1 MVEEAVPPERRP
13 AGRAVQLR
21 ASGPTPSGRPG
32 RRPGSGPPPR
42 RPGTGTLLKCVS
54 QAIAVTDARCHAD
67 GGLTQCR
74 RRRLYQ
80 DKVQIEPN
88 EIVTVVADPHD
99 ALYAQEQSI
108 AVALPQYGDVVYRVQ
123 LASEARTHGEKLIAR
138 QAQGAGGGG
147 SPRSFTRF
155 VVQPVRSGVLEVEVS
170 MLGPLH
176 MTCAELV
183 QDGGANAV
191 YLADVKDGGL
201 AHRHGASAGDQL
213 LSVGGTAV
221 GQIPFGSLMLTINNA
236 ARPLKFTVRK
246 YQQGAASAPASAALA
261 YGALPRSQ
269 RLRGGAQETPVVVGQ
284 EMTPLAS
291 NEMQRGGGAAGLQR
305 TVTFTPAAP
314 PAAGGGDHLVKTV
327 SVKTGDLEQAMIVAE
342 TRDDARITGRI
353 GRQTAANT
361 YAFDFALPGASGVVL
376 ADKTARSQRKIKSG
390 SVATLA
396 GVIFFISAFAVW
408 HGAQPSSR
416 ILPPKR
422 RLCMLAPDP
431 PCAFAS
437 RLRYLL
443 M

>member
-1 MVEEAVPPERRP
+1 MVEEAVPPERGRAQQP

-21 ASGPTPSGRPG
+21 AGATPSGRPA

-138 QAQGAGGGG
+138 QAQGAGGG
-147 SPRSFTRF
+147 SPHSFTRF
-155 VVQPVRSGVLEVEVS
+155 VVQPMRSGVLEVEVS

-201 AHRHGASAGDQL
+201 AHRHGASAGDEL

-246 YQQGAASAPASAALA
+246 YQQGAASAPASAAVA

-284 EMTPLAS
+284 EMRPLAS
-291 NEMQRGGGAAGLQR
+291 NEMQRGGGGGGGLQR
-305 TVTFTPAAP
+305 TITFTPPAP

-390 SVATLA
+390 SVALLA

-408 HGAQPSSR
+408 HGAQPSFP
-416 ILPPKR
+416 IFPLKI
-422 RLCMLAPDP
+422 
-431 PCAFAS
+431 
-437 RLRYLL
+437 
-443 M
+443 

>member
-1 MVEEAVPPERRP
+1 MVEEAVPPERGRAQQP

-21 ASGPTPSGRPG
+21 AGATPSGRPA

-147 SPRSFTRF
+147 SPHSFTRF
-155 VVQPVRSGVLEVEVS
+155 VVQPMRSGVLEVEVS

-201 AHRHGASAGDQL
+201 AHRHGASAGDEL

-246 YQQGAASAPASAALA
+246 YQQGAASAPASAAVA

-291 NEMQRGGGAAGLQR
+291 NEMQRGGGGGGGGLQR
-305 TVTFTPAAP
+305 TITFTSAAP

-390 SVATLA
+390 SVALLA

-408 HGAQPSSR
+408 HGAQPSFP
-416 ILPPKR
+416 IFPLKI
-422 RLCMLAPDP
+422 
-431 PCAFAS
+431 
-437 RLRYLL
+437 
-443 M
+443 